1 MVTNRRHIRYIKVR
15 FSTQT
20 CAQSYKTSHTCYA
33 VLFSCNFP
41 QTLPN
46 FEHGGYWIERAKVYS
61 YHITACGMQ
70 KKNVQ
75 LNTAK

>member
-1 MVTNRRHIRYIKVR
+1 ML
-15 FSTQT
+15 
-20 CAQSYKTSHTCYA
+20 C
-33 VLFSCNFP
+33 LFSCNFP